1 MSQFISSIEE
11 DPFNFYLLIFFL
23 LGGVNSIL
31 FPYNLPF
38 SLLNGVVLYKLYRG
52 CSFKKYTEWYLKYIF
67 YIFILLL
74 FLKVL
79 YHSPINSHIS
89 TIYELLYFRLLLLL
103 NGVSLLFFSVR
114 IYLNL
119 MQGEI
124 TEDRNRIILIVQL
137 STICLFFGFLM
148 FYMLLNPTKFT
159 DIEVSFFYLVV
170 VKTIITFVLIGFYF
184 AHSFKQ
190 AGTSGKQKER
200 GRILTLNHDEII
212 EITQSLYEQ
221 IEENKLYLR
230 TDLSL
235 DVLAD
240 KVKVP
245 TYKLSQYFN
254 HYLGKSFYEYLG
266 EYRIEYASE
275 NIELVKNDYT
285 IEAIALASGYKS
297 STTFNKYFKMY
308 KGCNPDAYRA
318 KIEKE

>member
-1 MSQFISSIEE
+1 
-11 DPFNFYLLIFFL
+11 
-23 LGGVNSIL
+23 
-31 FPYNLPF
+31 
-38 SLLNGVVLYKLYRG
+38 
-52 CSFKKYTEWYLKYIF
+52 
-67 YIFILLL
+67 
-74 FLKVL
+74 
-79 YHSPINSHIS
+79 
-89 TIYELLYFRLLLLL
+89 
-103 NGVSLLFFSVR
+103 
-114 IYLNL
+114 
-119 MQGEI
+119 
-124 TEDRNRIILIVQL
+124 
-137 STICLFFGFLM
+137 
-148 FYMLLNPTKFT
+148 MLLNPTKFT